1 MQHLINTYN
10 NLDGKTV
17 AREDLKKLTDQVF
30 DAIFYDE
37 STFGPLHTKL
47 VSLLLDNPD
56 HTHFKLTIAN
66 KIENTEVYDDAYF
79 ESLGIPYLTPE
90 LAKDFE
96 EENTGLN
103 KAVTPADIY
112 DYITETVINTIEKVG
127 ELPWQRE
134 WKKTSLYNGFQALN
148 YDTKKGYRGINY
160 VMLNYEVKRDEDGN
174 PYLTN
179 RDLSNPYFLTAKSI
193 KRHGGRIKKGATAD
207 RVVYFTKLYTYK
219 GFFKNGDVAEYGTY
233 NQKKFKKWIDK
244 NYNQLNERLSKE
256 RLYNTYIPILKY
268 YNVFNGAE
276 TEGIEFKDL
285 PKNNNVDLPKKERIE
300 IAENIVNSMPNKPDI
315 KFGGDQPAYYPT
327 TDHVLMTPIEA
338 FNEEQSY
345 YSTLFHELTHSTY
358 HKKRLND
365 DTRKPPIGGRD
376 EKNRAFEELIAEL
389 GAVFLCAESGILFS
403 TLENSAKYLRGW
415 NSKLV
420 KNMKKDNKF
429 FFRASSKSQA
439 AADFILDRNKEG
451 KPAYLKIESKIK
463 PKNKKGSFVWLVN
476 DFKNAKKG
484 SRGQIL
490 TTYLHNNKY
499 HYKVKLEDNTIIDAL
514 EENFVGFKAKPSDF
528 KFKSSKKEKY
538 SIEDIFKHNS
548 MLLKQFEKSR
558 SGKVINAKKHLE
570 KAVSKAEKDV
580 DFRNKLGDWLTGKT
594 SSLKLREL
602 MEEIGVDYWGN
613 LSNSNAI
620 DYLDSL
626 NANKPKIRKR
636 KTQPG
641 KQLALLGAK
650 QKQKKKD
657 APKGLK
663 ISINPIQI
671 APTTLTNQ
679 KPTVQPNTE
688 NMGVFSV
695 AVPEVLDNTPKYQDQ
710 PKQEVVP
717 TPTPKT
723 TNNTIASKLS
733 QQRTRQFFS
742 LKPQFADLHTFLGKV
757 ERPAKESV
765 VVTLSGPQG
774 CGKTTAVFDMM
785 NAFATSG
792 YNVLH
797 ASLEEHPDSYLYE
810 QKAVKYLSPE
820 AQQRIKAPAYSSSNK
835 AQILKDIEEADVIVI
850 DSMKKMWQYFKGFD
864 LDNDLRKKYNGKL
877 FIIIFQLTSD
887 GKMRGGSDAQFD
899 GDIIT
904 FIEKHENFND
914 NYIYHD
920 KNRFAVVPI
929 HLTKYNIASQS
940 LVKPEEEAPVEA
952 PKSLVFS

>member
-1 MQHLINTYN
+1 MQDLINQYNALDGQTVTRAYLVELFEKMESLNVFDNELVDNNINFFIKKQFSEATEKLENLLYN
-10 NLDGKTV
+10 NHH
-17 AREDLKKLTDQVF
+17 EQ
-30 DAIFYDE
+30 
-37 STFGPLHTKL
+37 
-47 VSLLLDNPD
+47 
-56 HTHFKLTIAN
+56 FKLTIAN
-66 KIENTEVYDDAYF
+66 KIENTEVYDDAYY
-79 ESLGIPYLTPE
+79 ESLGVPFIDSKTASQLDLEDY
-90 LAKDFE
+90 
-96 EENTGLN
+96 NGLQ
-103 KAVTPADIY
+103 KPVTPNDIY
-112 DYITETVINTIEKVG
+112 DMITNKML
-127 ELPWQRE
+127 ELIKTASGSNYKKK
-134 WKKTSLYNGFQALN
+134 WKGKQYG
-148 YDTKKGYRGINY
+148 KGYTIPFNFESKNRYRGVNFF
-160 VMLNYEVKRDEDGN
+160 MLTDWKPLEN
-174 PYLTN
+174 PF
-179 RDLSNPYFLTAKSI
+179 FLTFKQVT
-193 KRHGGRIKKGATAD
+193 KNKGKIKKGSVGYP
-207 RVVYFTKLYTYK
+207 VVYFTKLYKYEQAEPQLSFSTYDK
-219 GFFKNGDVAEYGTY
+219 KKMIKFLNDNKSKIRLLKDFTAESIA
-233 NQKKFKKWIDK
+233 NQS
-244 NYNQLNERLSKE
+244 YL
-256 RLYNTYIPILKY
+256 PILKY
-268 YNVFNGAE
+268 YNVFNGKDI
-276 TEGIEFKDL
+276 EGIDFDLENFKIGYIDNPIPSNEENKL
-285 PKNNNVDLPKKERIE
+285 EVAESIISNYPKPAPKL
-300 IAENIVNSMPNKPDI
+300 S
-315 KFGGDQPAYYPT
+315 FGGDKAFYRPSTDAIKMPFIADFDTIQDYYR
-327 TDHVLMTPIEA
+327 
-338 FNEEQSY
+338 
-345 YSTLFHELTHSTY
+345 TLFHEYSHSTGKPNRLDRDFSGKFGS
-358 HKKRLND
+358 KKY
-365 DTRKPPIGGRD
+365 
-376 EKNRAFEELIAEL
+376 AFEELIAEW
-389 GAVFLCAESGILFS
+389 GAVFLSAEAGIIYHSNNNHAEYLKNW
-403 TLENSAKYLRGW
+403 NSALTHIKD
-415 NSKLV
+415 
-420 KNMKKDNKF
+420 DNKF
-429 FFRASSKSQA
+429 IMRACTEAQKV
-439 AADFILDRNKEG
+439 ADFVLQFDKNGNPK
-451 KPAYLKIESKIK
+451 YLKDLKAKISPTK
-463 PKNKKGSFVWLVN
+463 AN
-476 DFKNAKKG
+476 KNA
-484 SRGQIL
+484 S
-490 TTYLHNNKY
+490 
-499 HYKVKLEDNTIIDAL
+499 V
-514 EENFVGFKAKPSDF
+514 
-528 KFKSSKKEKY
+528 KKEKY
-538 SIEDIFKHNS
+538 SVEDIFKHNS

-570 KAVSKAEKDV
+570 KAVKKAEKDI

-594 SSLKLREL
+594 STLKLREL
-602 MEEIGVDYWGN
+602 MEEIGVDYWAN

-688 NMGVFSV
+688 NIGVFSV
-695 AVPEVLDNTPKYQDQ
+695 AVPEVLDNTPKHQDQ
-710 PKQEVVP
+710 PKQESVP
-717 TPTPKT
+717 MHKP

-757 ERPAKESV
+757 ERPVKESV
-765 VVTLSGPQG
+765 VFTLSGPQG
-774 CGKTTAVFDMM
+774 CGKTTAIFDAM

-940 LVKPEEEAPVEA
+940 LVKPEEEAPAEA